1 MRTDYNGTWR
11 DDREQLVEMVETLVW
26 NAWHLAMTETQRE
39 QLVEMVETLVW
50 NAWHLAQMNAAA
62 SARQVDADHAR
73 VWRELEAVKDR
84 IRG

>member
-1 MRTDYNGTWR
+1 
-11 DDREQLVEMVETLVW
+11 
-26 NAWHLAMTETQRE
+26 MTETQRE

-50 NAWHLAQMNAAA
+50 DAWHLAQMNATA
-62 SARQVDADHAR
+62 SAVQVDADHAR